1 MLVTLA
7 DGRQVE
13 WGGSSWAQQN
23 NLVALEAM
31 ANFNSPT
38 TAAQNFITANLGY
51 PINWSIVPFQE
62 AWNEFVRRTQDN
74 GSDGFSVFQ
83 AIAASVGFQL
93 GAVTGADTAQTLAD
107 GGSVSDVNLARDL
120 TVDAAGLLAGSVI
133 SSVTAATA
141 LGGGELVSTEE
152 ALSIAAAENSG
163 AIALGESVPLMGLE
177 TVGTVSTAEALA
189 IAAAENSGA
198 IALADAAVF
207 DIGVTETLLGTSVT
221 AAIYD
226 TAAATAIAE
235 NSGAVVAGDLLLPTA
250 TVAASG
256 GIAGW
261 LSSAAETLGIASL
274 GGSLAQKA
282 TDKLYSEV
290 VSGLRGGSPTPPAK
304 SGIAGSIYPSFGS
317 GGGGLGGSGGGGDSG
332 GFSTMVTPL
341 IIGGVIALL
350 GFIAFAI
357 FRR

>member
-1 MLVTLA
+1 MLVMLA

-141 LGGGELVSTEE
+141 LGGGEVVSTEE

-226 TAAATAIAE
+226 GAASAAIAE
-235 NSGAVVAGDLLLPTA
+235 NSGAIAAGAGDLLLPTA
-250 TVAASG
+250 VVASNS
-256 GIAGW
+256 W
-261 LSSAAETLGIASL
+261 LSRAAETLGIASL

-304 SGIAGSIYPSFGS
+304 RA
-317 GGGGLGGSGGGGDSG
+317 
-332 GFSTMVTPL
+332 
-341 IIGGVIALL
+341 A
-350 GFIAFAI
+350 
-357 FRR
+357 